1 MPNSPQ
7 FRHMIPR
14 VAGLSAT
21 LSAALLL
28 HGCMAVDTSRGAATY
43 STAPTIGQAWEGNVY
58 NRERTTYFNPR
69 WSIDPDS
76 HPAVRPVA
84 AAGADGHAAYPPV
97 STRTAA
103 EVRADGQVAG
113 GLVGALIGAQAGN
126 RGAGIVAGSAIG
138 ALAGGRLADPCQ
150 PGANP
155 GSLWGA
161 LAGGVFGSLF
171 GGGRGRD
178 FWTALGA
185 AGGAIRGT
193 EMGAEG
199 RRCR

>member
-1 MPNSPQ
+1 MPIRRYFP
-7 FRHMIPR
+7 RIIPC
-14 VAGLSAT
+14 ALT
-21 LSAALLL
+21 LFAAPLL
-28 HGCMAVDTSRGAATY
+28 HGCASVDSARGRATY
-43 STAPTIGQAWEGNVY
+43 TTAPTISQAWEGNVY
-58 NRERTTYFNPR
+58 NRERTTYYNPR
-69 WSIDPDS
+69 WSTDPDS

-84 AAGADGHAAYPPV
+84 SAAADGQSPYPPV
-97 STRTAA
+97 STRTSA

-113 GLVGALIGAQAGN
+113 GIVGALIGAQAGN

-150 PGANP
+150 PGANL

-178 FWTALGA
+178 VWTAIGA

-193 EMGAEG
+193 EMGADG

>member
-1 MPNSPQ
+1 MPTCRS
-7 FRHMIPR
+7 FHHIIPR
-14 VAGLSAT
+14 VLALI
-21 LSAALLL
+21 AALLL
-28 HGCMAVDTSRGAATY
+28 HGCATVESSRGRVTY
-43 STAPTIGQAWEGNVY
+43 TTAPTISQAWEGNVY

-69 WSIDPDS
+69 WTTDPDS

-84 AAGADGHAAYPPV
+84 TAGADGPSPYPPV
-97 STRTAA
+97 STRTSA
-103 EVRADGQVAG
+103 EARADGQLAG
-113 GLVGALIGAQAGN
+113 GIVGALIGAQAGN

-150 PGANP
+150 PSANL

-178 FWTALGA
+178 VWTAIGA

-193 EMGAEG
+193 EMGADG

>member
-1 MPNSPQ
+1 MPTCRS
-7 FRHMIPR
+7 FHHIIPR
-14 VAGLSAT
+14 VLALI
-21 LSAALLL
+21 AALLL
-28 HGCMAVDTSRGAATY
+28 HGCATVESSRGRVTY
-43 STAPTIGQAWEGNVY
+43 TTAPTISQAWEGNVY
-58 NRERTTYFNPR
+58 NRERTTYYNPR
-69 WSIDPDS
+69 WTTDPDS

-84 AAGADGHAAYPPV
+84 PVGSDGQSAYPPV
-97 STRTAA
+97 STRTSA
-103 EVRADGQVAG
+103 EARADGQLAG
-113 GLVGALIGAQAGN
+113 GIAGALIGAQAGN

-150 PGANP
+150 PGANL
-155 GSLWGA
+155 GSVWGA

-178 FWTALGA
+178 FWTAIGA

-193 EMGAEG
+193 EIGAEG